1 MIVFGFAL
9 TITGMALSS
18 WLTVIVADAVTE
30 ARPDGDFAHVS
41 AARA

>member
-1 MIVFGFAL
+1 MIALGFA
-9 TITGMALSS
+9 ITAALMGLST

-30 ARPDGDFAHVS
+30 ARPDSDFAHVT